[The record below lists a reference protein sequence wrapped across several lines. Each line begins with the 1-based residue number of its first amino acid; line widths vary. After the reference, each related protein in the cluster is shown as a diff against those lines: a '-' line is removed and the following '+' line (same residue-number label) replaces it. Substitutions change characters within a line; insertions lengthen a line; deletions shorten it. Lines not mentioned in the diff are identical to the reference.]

1 MCSDFCQQLFVDI
14 LPFGIRI
21 LLYCLNSSACMANFC
36 HILNET
42 CLTTCRRI
50 LQKKGI
56 MTEEQI
62 RKDLE
67 DSLSRDQMAAVTVR
81 LSMPRAVWCDVLR
94 GMLHYKISQP
104 SSYVSNLI
112 RNDAEKREAL
122 PPPSPRTPTGQIIV
136 EPPPGG

>member
-1 MCSDFCQQLFVDI
+1 MMCVGNFCQI
-14 LPFGIRI
+14 LDEI
-21 LLYCLNSSACMANFC
+21 
-36 HILNET
+36 
-42 CLTTCRRI
+42 CLTCCRRI
-50 LQKKGI
+50 PQKKGI

-67 DSLSRDQMAAVTVR
+67 DSLSKDQMAAVTVR

-112 RNDAEKREAL
+112 RNDAEKREARPQNN
-122 PPPSPRTPTGQIIV
+122 PPTPTEQINY
-136 EPPPGG
+136 GATTR

>member
-1 MCSDFCQQLFVDI
+1 
-14 LPFGIRI
+14 
-21 LLYCLNSSACMANFC
+21 MANFC
-36 HILNET
+36 QILNET
-42 CLTTCRRI
+42 CLTGSRRI

-112 RNDAEKREAL
+112 RNDTEKREAL
-122 PPPSPRTPTGQIIV
+122 PPPYPRTPTG
-136 EPPPGG
+136 

>member
-1 MCSDFCQQLFVDI
+1 M
-14 LPFGIRI
+14 LPFAVRF
-21 LLYCLNSSACMANFC
+21 LLHSLNFYACMANFC
-36 HILNET
+36 QILNET
-42 CLTTCRRI
+42 CLTDCRRI

-122 PPPSPRTPTGQIIV
+122 PPPYPPYRVASPSG
-136 EPPPGG
+136 EGG

>member
-1 MCSDFCQQLFVDI
+1 MLSSA
-14 LPFGIRI
+14 IRI
-21 LLYCLNSSACMANFC
+21 FAILLELLCLYGTLCQ
-36 HILNET
+36 ILNET
-42 CLTTCRRI
+42 CLTGSRRI

-122 PPPSPRTPTGQIIV
+122 PPPYPPYRVASPSG
-136 EPPPGG
+136 EGG

>member
-1 MCSDFCQQLFVDI
+1 
-14 LPFGIRI
+14 
-21 LLYCLNSSACMANFC
+21 MANFRQ
-36 HILNET
+36 ILTET
-42 CLTTCRRI
+42 CLTTSRRI

-67 DSLSRDQMAAVTVR
+67 DSLSKDQMAAVTVR

-136 EPPPGG
+136 EPPPGGL

>member
-1 MCSDFCQQLFVDI
+1 
-14 LPFGIRI
+14 
-21 LLYCLNSSACMANFC
+21 
-36 HILNET
+36 
-42 CLTTCRRI
+42 
-50 LQKKGI
+50 

-81 LSMPRAVWCDVLR
+81 VSMPRAVWCDVLR

-122 PPPSPRTPTGQIIV
+122 PQQPRTPTEQINYGAATRTAAAAQAG
-136 EPPPGG
+136 PA

>member
-1 MCSDFCQQLFVDI
+1 MFADM
-14 LPFGIRI
+14 LPFGIKLFAI
-21 LLYCLNSSACMANFC
+21 LPNCYVCMANFC
-36 HILNET
+36 PILTET
-42 CLTTCRRI
+42 CLTTSRRI

-136 EPPPGG
+136 EPPPRGL

>member
-1 MCSDFCQQLFVDI
+1 M
-14 LPFGIRI
+14 PK
-21 LLYCLNSSACMANFC
+21 
-36 HILNET
+36 
-42 CLTTCRRI
+42 
-50 LQKKGI
+50 KKGI

-67 DSLSRDQMAAVTVR
+67 ESLSRDQMGAVTVR
-81 LSMPRAVWCDVLR
+81 LSMPRALWCDVLR

-122 PPPSPRTPTGQIIV
+122 PPPNPRPPTGQIIG
-136 EPPPGG
+136 EPPPGGSPPYRFASQSDEGG

>member
-1 MCSDFCQQLFVDI
+1 MTGS
-14 LPFGIRI
+14 
-21 LLYCLNSSACMANFC
+21 
-36 HILNET
+36 
-42 CLTTCRRI
+42 RRI
-50 LQKKGI
+50 LQKKGL

-112 RNDAEKREAL
+112 RNDAEKRQAL
-122 PPPSPRTPTGQIIV
+122 PPPYPRTPTGQIIV
-136 EPPPGG
+136 EPPPGGSPPHRSASPSGEGG

>member
-1 MCSDFCQQLFVDI
+1 MAKFCQ
-14 LPFGIRI
+14 
-21 LLYCLNSSACMANFC
+21 
-36 HILNET
+36 ILNET
-42 CLTTCRRI
+42 CLTSSRRI

-122 PPPSPRTPTGQIIV
+122 APPYRVASQSG
-136 EPPPGG
+136 EGG

>member
-1 MCSDFCQQLFVDI
+1 M

-21 LLYCLNSSACMANFC
+21 FAIICKLLCLYRKFC
-36 HILNET
+36 QILNET
-42 CLTTCRRI
+42 CLTTSRII

-136 EPPPGG
+136 EPPPGR

>member
-1 MCSDFCQQLFVDI
+1 MTLLRHLSTNFCQI
-14 LPFGIRI
+14 L
-21 LLYCLNSSACMANFC
+21 S
-36 HILNET
+36 ET
-42 CLTTCRRI
+42 CLTGSRRI

-56 MTEEQI
+56 MTEERI

-67 DSLSRDQMAAVTVR
+67 DSLSQDQMAAVTVR

-112 RNDAEKREAL
+112 RNDAQKCEAL

-136 EPPPGG
+136 EPPPGR

>member
-1 MCSDFCQQLFVDI
+1 MFVKIFLQICCHSASDF
-14 LPFGIRI
+14 
-21 LLYCLNSSACMANFC
+21 LLYCLNSYTCMANFC
-36 HILNET
+36 QILNET
-42 CLTTCRRI
+42 CLTSSRRI

-122 PPPSPRTPTGQIIV
+122 PPPYPRTPTGQIV
-136 EPPPGG
+136 EPPPGGSPT